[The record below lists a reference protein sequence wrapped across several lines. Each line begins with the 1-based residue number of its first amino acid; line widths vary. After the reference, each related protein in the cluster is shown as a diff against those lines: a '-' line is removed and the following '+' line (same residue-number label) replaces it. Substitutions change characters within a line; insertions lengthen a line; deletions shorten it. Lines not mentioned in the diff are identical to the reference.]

1 MKEYLTEWI
10 RLKEDFN
17 LQDGDKS
24 SVLALYQFADRLS
37 EIEEIEAKKILVD
50 LYQKLGMMESAFRV
64 FSNIFDKADR
74 KQLKKFATLQEL
86 SNNRGDDFALPRPLT
101 VVEEA
106 ERQECLKD
114 LPYFRYHPDP
124 LATDAFVEGEEQIC
138 PCCGK
143 KSRVYYAMRPYCIDD
158 VDYLC
163 PMCIANGEA
172 AKKFDAEFVQ
182 GAEWTGEPDE
192 EKNNILFYQTP
203 GYLSWRCRRLSCKRW
218 FRLWLSIQMS

>member
-10 RLKEDFN
+10 RLNENFK
-17 LQDGDKS
+17 LQDGDSS

-37 EIEEIEAKKILVD
+37 QIEEIEAKKVLVD
-50 LYQKLGMMESAFRV
+50 VYQKLGMMESAFKV
-64 FSNIFDKADR
+64 FSTMVDKADR

-106 ERQECLKD
+106 ERQEHLKD

-124 LATDAFVEGEEQIC
+124 LATGAFEEGEEKIC

-143 KSRVYYAMRPYCIDD
+143 K
-158 VDYLC
+158 
-163 PMCIANGEA
+163 
-172 AKKFDAEFVQ
+172 
-182 GAEWTGEPDE
+182 
-192 EKNNILFYQTP
+192 
-203 GYLSWRCRRLSCKRW
+203 
-218 FRLWLSIQMS
+218 